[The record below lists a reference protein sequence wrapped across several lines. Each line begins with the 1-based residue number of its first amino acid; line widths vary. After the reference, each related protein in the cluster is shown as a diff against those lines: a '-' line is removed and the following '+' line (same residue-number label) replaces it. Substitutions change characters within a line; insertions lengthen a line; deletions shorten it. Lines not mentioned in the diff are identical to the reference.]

1 MGDAYISKSK
11 AVEILLSGGVVGV
24 PTETVYGLAAIA
36 DDEDAVSTIFQL
48 KGRPSDNPL
57 IVHVSSIHQAER
69 IAWVDNQSTLLME
82 TFWPGPLTL
91 VLPYKNDVCSLA
103 RAGLNTV
110 AVRLPDHI
118 DVQDIIAAV
127 GKPLVAPSANKSGR
141 PSPTVAQHVVDD
153 FAGAVA
159 VVDGGPCRI
168 GLESTVVRVTDNN
181 IAILRSGAVIAED
194 FVKLGFDVRSQPS
207 EYHRSPGT
215 RYRHYAPVANV
226 KLYFNMADLLI
237 AAQTLESVVILAV
250 SNPGLEIPWRQL
262 DATTIYSELRRADAL
277 GVKEILVHCDVA
289 VRSNPALMDRLMK
302 ASELGTND
310 IGT

>member
-1 MGDAYISKSK
+1 MGEAYISKAR

-36 DDEDAVSTIFQL
+36 DDEQAVSTIFQL

-57 IVHVSSIHQAER
+57 IVHVSSIHQAEG
-69 IAWVDNQSTLLME
+69 IAWVDNQAAHLME
-82 TFWPGPLTL
+82 RFWPGPLTL
-91 VLPYKNDVCSLA
+91 ILPYKSDVCSLA
-103 RAGLNTV
+103 RSGLNTV

-118 DVQDIIAAV
+118 DIRDIISSV

-141 PSPTVAQHVVDD
+141 PSPTEAQHVVDD
-153 FAGAVA
+153 FARAVA

-168 GLESTVVRVTDNN
+168 GLESTVARVTGNN
-181 IAILRSGAVIAED
+181 IAILRSGAVRAED
-194 FVKLGFDVRSQPS
+194 FVRLGFEVQVQPG

-215 RYRHYAPVANV
+215 RYRHYAPEANV
-226 KLYFNMADLLI
+226 KLYFSMEDLLI
-237 AAQTLESVVILAV
+237 EAQKSGSRVILSV
-250 SNPGLEIPWRQL
+250 SNPGLDIPWRQL
-262 DATTIYSELRRADAL
+262 NATTIYSELRRADAL
-277 GVKEILVHCDVA
+277 GVKEILVHCDTA